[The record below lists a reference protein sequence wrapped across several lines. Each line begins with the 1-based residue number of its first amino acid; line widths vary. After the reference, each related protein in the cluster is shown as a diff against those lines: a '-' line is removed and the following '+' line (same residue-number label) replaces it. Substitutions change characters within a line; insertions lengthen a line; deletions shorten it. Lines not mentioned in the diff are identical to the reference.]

1 MTQRYYYYYD
11 SPIGIL
17 EISTTEEE
25 LISILYVDEKRENT
39 EQPKILKEVIKQIQ
53 EYFNGDRKEFDIKF
67 KLKGT
72 EFQEKVWNALTHIPY
87 GETVSYKYIATKIG
101 NEKAVRAVGNTN
113 GRNIINIVVP
123 CHRVIGSNKSL
134 TGYGGGLDRKLWL
147 LQHEEKFSKLNGK
160 EIKADFYIL

>member
-39 EQPKILKEVIKQIQ
+39 EHPKILKEVIKQIQ

-113 GRNIINIVVP
+113 GRNVINIVVP

-147 LQHEEKFSKLNGK
+147 LQHEEKFSKTK
-160 EIKADFYIL
+160 R

>member
-53 EYFNGDRKEFDIKF
+53 EYFNGERKEFDIKF

-113 GRNIINIVVP
+113 GRNVINIVVP

-147 LQHEEKFSKLNGK
+147 LQHEEKFSKTK
-160 EIKADFYIL
+160 Q

>member
-1 MTQRYYYYYD
+1 MIQKYYYYYD

-17 EISTTEEE
+17 EIGTTEDE

-39 EQPKILKEVIKQIQ
+39 EQPKILKETIKQIQ
-53 EYFNGDRKEFDIKF
+53 EYFNGTRKEFDIKF

-72 EFQEKVWNALTHIPY
+72 EFQEKVWNALTDIPY
-87 GETVSYKYIATKIG
+87 GDTVSYKYIATKIG

-123 CHRVIGSNKSL
+123 CHRVIGANKSL
-134 TGYGGGLDRKLWL
+134 TGYGGGLDKKSWL
-147 LQHEEKFSKLNGK
+147 LKHEENFSKAK
-160 EIKADFYIL
+160 

>member
-53 EYFNGDRKEFDIKF
+53 EYFNGERKEFDIKF

-72 EFQEKVWNALTHIPY
+72 DFQEKVWNALTHIPY

-113 GRNIINIVVP
+113 GRNVINIVVP
-123 CHRVIGSNKSL
+123 CHRVIGSNKNL

-147 LQHEEKFSKLNGK
+147 LQHEEKFSKTK
-160 EIKADFYIL
+160 Q

>member
-1 MTQRYYYYYD
+1 MIQNYYYYYE

-17 EISTTEEE
+17 EIRTTEEE

-39 EQPKILKEVIKQIQ
+39 ETPKILKEVIKQLQ
-53 EYFNGDRKEFDIKF
+53 EYFNGERKNFDIKF

-72 EFQEKVWNALTHIPY
+72 KFQEKVWNALTDIPY

-123 CHRVIGSNKSL
+123 CHRVIGANKSL
-134 TGYGGGLDRKLWL
+134 TGYGGGLDKKSWL
-147 LQHEEKFSKLNGK
+147 LQHEEKFSKAK
-160 EIKADFYIL
+160 Y

>member
-147 LQHEEKFSKLNGK
+147 LQHEEKFSKTK
-160 EIKADFYIL
+160 R

>member
-1 MTQRYYYYYD
+1 MIQKYYYYYD

-17 EISTTEEE
+17 EIGTTEDE

-39 EQPKILKEVIKQIQ
+39 EQPKILKETINQIQ
-53 EYFNGDRKEFDIKF
+53 EYFNGTRKEFDIKF

-72 EFQEKVWNALTHIPY
+72 EFQKKVWNALTDIPY
-87 GETVSYKYIATKIG
+87 GDTVSYKYIATKIG

-123 CHRVIGSNKSL
+123 CHRVIGANKSL
-134 TGYGGGLDRKLWL
+134 TGYGGGLDKKSWL
-147 LQHEEKFSKLNGK
+147 LKHEEKFSKAK
-160 EIKADFYIL
+160 

>member
-1 MTQRYYYYYD
+1 MIQKYYYYYD

-17 EISTTEEE
+17 EIGTTEDE

-39 EQPKILKEVIKQIQ
+39 EQPKVLKETINQIQ
-53 EYFNGDRKEFDIKF
+53 EYFNGTRKEFDIKF

-72 EFQEKVWNALTHIPY
+72 EFQEKVWNALTDIPY
-87 GETVSYKYIATKIG
+87 GDTVSYKYIATKIG

-123 CHRVIGSNKSL
+123 CHRVIGANKSL
-134 TGYGGGLDRKLWL
+134 TGYGGGLDKKSWL
-147 LQHEEKFSKLNGK
+147 LKHEEKFSKVK
-160 EIKADFYIL
+160 

>member
-1 MTQRYYYYYD
+1 MTQRYYYYCD

-53 EYFNGDRKEFDIKF
+53 EYFNGERKEFNIKI

-113 GRNIINIVVP
+113 GRNVINIVVP
-123 CHRVIGSNKSL
+123 CHRVIGANKSL

-147 LQHEEKFSKLNGK
+147 LQHEEKFSKTK
-160 EIKADFYIL
+160 Q

>member
-53 EYFNGDRKEFDIKF
+53 EYFNGERKEFDIKF

-72 EFQEKVWNALTHIPY
+72 EYQEKVWNALTHIPY

-113 GRNIINIVVP
+113 GRNVINIVVP

-147 LQHEEKFSKLNGK
+147 LQHEEKFTKTK
-160 EIKADFYIL
+160 R

>member
-1 MTQRYYYYYD
+1 MIQKYYYYYD

-17 EISTTEEE
+17 EIGTTEDE
-25 LISILYVDEKRENT
+25 LISILYVDEKRKNT
-39 EQPKILKEVIKQIQ
+39 EQPEILKETIKQIQ
-53 EYFNGDRKEFDIKF
+53 EYFNGTRKEFDIKF

-72 EFQEKVWNALTHIPY
+72 EFQEKVWNALTDIPY
-87 GETVSYKYIATKIG
+87 GDTVSYKYIATKIG

-134 TGYGGGLDRKLWL
+134 TGYGGGLDKKSWL
-147 LQHEEKFSKLNGK
+147 LKHEEKFSKAK
-160 EIKADFYIL
+160 

>member
-1 MTQRYYYYYD
+1 MIQNYYYYYE

-17 EISTTEEE
+17 EIRTTEEE

-39 EQPKILKEVIKQIQ
+39 ETPKILKEVIKQLQ
-53 EYFNGDRKEFDIKF
+53 EYFNGERKNFDIKF

-72 EFQEKVWNALTHIPY
+72 KFQEKVWNALTDIPY

-123 CHRVIGSNKSL
+123 CHRVIGANKSL
-134 TGYGGGLDRKLWL
+134 TGYGGGLDKKSWL
-147 LQHEEKFSKLNGK
+147 LQHEEKFSKSK
-160 EIKADFYIL
+160 Y

>member
-1 MTQRYYYYYD
+1 MIQKYYYYYD

-17 EISTTEEE
+17 EIGTTEDE

-39 EQPKILKEVIKQIQ
+39 EQPKILKETIKQIQ
-53 EYFNGDRKEFDIKF
+53 EYFNGTRKEFDIKF

-72 EFQEKVWNALTHIPY
+72 EFQEKVWNALTDIPY
-87 GETVSYKYIATKIG
+87 GDTVSYKYIAIKIG

-123 CHRVIGSNKSL
+123 CHRVIGANKSL
-134 TGYGGGLDRKLWL
+134 TGYGGGLDKKSWL
-147 LQHEEKFSKLNGK
+147 LKHEEKFSKAK
-160 EIKADFYIL
+160 

>member
-39 EQPKILKEVIKQIQ
+39 ETPKILKEVIKQLQ
-53 EYFNGDRKEFDIKF
+53 EYFNGERKKFDIKF

-113 GRNIINIVVP
+113 GRNVINIVVP

-147 LQHEEKFSKLNGK
+147 LQHEEKFSKTK
-160 EIKADFYIL
+160 R

>member
-1 MTQRYYYYYD
+1 MIQKYYYYYN

-17 EISTTEEE
+17 EIGTTEDE

-53 EYFNGDRKEFDIKF
+53 EYFNGERKEFDIKF

-72 EFQEKVWNALTHIPY
+72 EFQEKVWNALTDIPY
-87 GETVSYKYIATKIG
+87 GDTVSYKYIATKIG

-123 CHRVIGSNKSL
+123 CHRVIGANKSL
-134 TGYGGGLDRKLWL
+134 TGYGGGLDKKSWL
-147 LQHEEKFSKLNGK
+147 LKHEEKFSKAK
-160 EIKADFYIL
+160 

>member
-1 MTQRYYYYYD
+1 MIQKYYYYYD

-17 EISTTEEE
+17 EIGTTEDE

-39 EQPKILKEVIKQIQ
+39 GQPKILKETIKQIQ
-53 EYFNGDRKEFDIKF
+53 EYFNGTRKEFDIKF

-72 EFQEKVWNALTHIPY
+72 EFQEKVWNALTDIPY
-87 GETVSYKYIATKIG
+87 GDTVSYKYIATKIG

-123 CHRVIGSNKSL
+123 CHRVIGANKSL
-134 TGYGGGLDRKLWL
+134 TGYGGGLDKKSWL
-147 LQHEEKFSKLNGK
+147 LKHEEKFSKAK
-160 EIKADFYIL
+160 

>member
-1 MTQRYYYYYD
+1 MTQKYYYYYD

-17 EISTTEEE
+17 EIGTTEDE

-39 EQPKILKEVIKQIQ
+39 EQPKVLKETINQIQ
-53 EYFNGDRKEFDIKF
+53 EYFNGTRKEFDIKF

-72 EFQEKVWNALTHIPY
+72 EFQEKVWNELTDIPY
-87 GETVSYKYIATKIG
+87 GDTVSYKYIATKIG

-123 CHRVIGSNKSL
+123 CHRVIGANKSL
-134 TGYGGGLDRKLWL
+134 TGYGGGLDKKSWL
-147 LQHEEKFSKLNGK
+147 LKHEEKFSKAK
-160 EIKADFYIL
+160 